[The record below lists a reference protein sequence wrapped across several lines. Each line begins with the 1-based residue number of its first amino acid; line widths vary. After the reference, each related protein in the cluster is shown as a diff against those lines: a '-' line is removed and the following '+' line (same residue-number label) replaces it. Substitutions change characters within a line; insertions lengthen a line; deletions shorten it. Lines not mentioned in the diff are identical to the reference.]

1 MKKKLIITA
10 ALLMSLASC
19 TYNTNS
25 GNYSSKGAYTP
36 VVQPVSVAV
45 QPVYRTVYRP
55 VYVEPVVEVRPVVYS
70 GCYART
76 ILPYGVYC
84 H

>member
-1 MKKKLIITA
+1 MKKTLTLIA
-10 ALLMSLASC
+10 ASLLSLTASC

-25 GNYSSKGAYTP
+25 GNNSYSSKGYDVP
-36 VVQPVSVAV
+36 VVT
-45 QPVYRTVYRP
+45 RTVVRTVVRP
-55 VYVEPVVEVRPVVYS
+55 VYVEPVVEVRPVVYGS
-70 GCYART
+70 CYART